1 MIVPEL
7 IRQRWSMPNLWNDCV
22 SGIIIATFVIFSFLS
37 LVRFFRDPISDE
49 PCVLLRSGMTA
60 RREAHFPLNRQSD
73 S

>member
-37 LVRFFRDPISDE
+37 LVRFPAIRY
-49 PCVLLRSGMTA
+49 LM
-60 RREAHFPLNRQSD
+60 NRVCFYIQE
-73 S
+73 